1 MITLKKIEG
10 KDAMAKILVVDDEV
24 TLCALY
30 AEELSE
36 EGYEVDST
44 SDCRGLMEMIEQSGP
59 DLILLDIRMGQYD
72 GLDLLQNI
80 RNVYYNMPVILFSA
94 YSSFKYDL
102 KSIAANSYVVKSA
115 DLTELKKKISMALE
129 ARVSSLTKKRIAKM
143 ERQASAHP

>member
-1 MITLKKIEG
+1 MTVEKIEERR
-10 KDAMAKILVVDDEV
+10 AMTKILVVDDEAV
-24 TLCALY
+24 LCRLY

-36 EGYEVDST
+36 EGYEVVST
-44 SDCRGLMEMIEQSGP
+44 SDCRGLMEMIEECGP
-59 DLILLDIRMGQYD
+59 DLILLDIRMGEYD

-102 KSIAANSYVVKSA
+102 KSIAADSYVVKSA
-115 DLTELKKKISMALE
+115 DLTELKKKINMALE
-129 ARVSSLTKKRIAKM
+129 ARVSSLTEKRIARM